1 MRCAIQRF
9 GLALAMIGFLAGS
22 VDAGS
27 FTLSGQ
33 LGTDVGAVTG
43 LAGGSFD
50 GNYSVTGLPVPSG
63 GRSYFDSFN
72 LDIKNSSGQIVYSL
86 SSSSAPG
93 AGGGIGVILGGFAGS
108 GTDVMLFEPD
118 GGGYPNLNLPFTS
131 PFNGDGQVI
140 PTDPG
145 NFGNS
150 SDFSG
155 LYLAGGD
162 VNVAS
167 GVSSPFVSSVPE
179 PSSLTLTGIAG
190 VAGVVVQYLR
200 CRKPA
205 AL

>member
-27 FTLSGQ
+27 FTFSGQ
-33 LGTDVGAVTG
+33 LGTDTGAVTG

-50 GNYSVTGLPVPSG
+50 GTYSVTGLPVPSG
-63 GRSYFDSFN
+63 SFSYFDSFN

-86 SSSSAPG
+86 TSASDI
-93 AGGGIGVILGGFAGS
+93 GGIYGDFVGS
-108 GTDVMLFEPD
+108 GRDLMEFEPG
-118 GGGYPNLNLPFTS
+118 GGGYPNLQLAFTT
-131 PFNGDGQVI
+131 PFNGDGTAI
-140 PTDPG
+140 PTDQRADDSISIL
-145 NFGNS
+145 FVS
-150 SDFSG
+150 
-155 LYLAGGD
+155 AGRG

-190 VAGVVVQYLR
+190 VAGLAVQHHR
-200 CRKPA
+200 RRKPA